1 MPGFPGKRI
10 MFGDLILPKTQPPVK
25 LKVIAFGNG
34 GAWPVIRGSR
44 DAPLRRVSDPEGR
57 PLHPC
62 AYRLPHDVR
71 DRLAAA
77 LKPLRNRDACMAL
90 ATFIGRFWT
99 APKRLGLPFM
109 LDRRALAPIETLDL
123 TEARV
128 RGAIR
133 ALERVGFIERMPASG
148 RTHQATPDG
157 LHRKPVAFTF
167 GSDYREA
174 FSMANKRAQAASNRR
189 SQAGRTPIPVTLQR
203 ASTATPAVRPANSP
217 KYNPSEA
224 SRSIW
229 ARTALKLPQSALQ
242 NSALEAALDHW
253 KMAFEKAK
261 AAG

>member
-1 MPGFPGKRI
+1 

-62 AYRLPHDVR
+62 SYRLPHDVR

-90 ATFIGRFWT
+90 ATFIARFWT

-109 LDRRALAPIETLDL
+109 LDRLALAPVEARGL

-133 ALERVGFIERMPASG
+133 ALERVGFLERMPAVG
-148 RTHQATPDG
+148 RTHQATPEG
-157 LHRKPVAFTF
+157 LHRKPVPFTF
-167 GSDYREA
+167 AATYRAA
-174 FSMANKRAQAASNRR
+174 FSIANKRAAAARDRR
-189 SQAGRTPIPVTLQR
+189 SRVGRTQ
-203 ASTATPAVRPANSP
+203 TPAPVRRPSPAVLEVRPANSP
-217 KYNPSEA
+217 KYKLSEA
-224 SRSIW
+224 
-229 ARTALKLPQSALQ
+229 TTPGLPR
-242 NSALEAALDHW
+242 
-253 KMAFEKAK
+253 
-261 AAG
+261 

>member
-99 APKRLGLPFM
+99 APKRLGVPFV
-109 LDRRALAPIETLDL
+109 LDRRALAPVEALGL
-123 TEARV
+123 SEARI

-133 ALERVGFIERMPASG
+133 ALERVGFLDRAVTGG
-148 RTHQATPDG
+148 RTHQATAEG
-157 LHRKPVAFTF
+157 LHRRPVAFSF
-167 GSDYREA
+167 AAAYRDA
-174 FSMANKRAQAASNRR
+174 FDAANKRAAAARGRR
-189 SQAGRTPIPVTLQR
+189 LR
-203 ASTATPAVRPANSP
+203 A
-217 KYNPSEA
+217 E
-224 SRSIW
+224 
-229 ARTALKLPQSALQ
+229 
-242 NSALEAALDHW
+242 
-253 KMAFEKAK
+253 
-261 AAG
+261 